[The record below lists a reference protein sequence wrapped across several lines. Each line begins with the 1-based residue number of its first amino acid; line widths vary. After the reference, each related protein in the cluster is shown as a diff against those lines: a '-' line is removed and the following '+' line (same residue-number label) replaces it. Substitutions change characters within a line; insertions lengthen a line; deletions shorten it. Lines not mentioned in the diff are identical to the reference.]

1 MKDYRKFFNQ
11 HSKLLE
17 RLGINEAEEEEEEV
31 ETEETEKGTFPEKKK
46 DDSAEEDDAEEEEE
60 EEEEGEEELI
70 KIFEDELFV
79 DAFKSSVKQYVSEK
93 ILDAEYNSFTIIPLI
108 ETTYKDETYSISV
121 EFSSSVSINVDEEG
135 KIIDKDIAGIE
146 TIKFKTPV
154 MDNMALLENE
164 SAKGLVELAV
174 VEALDDIK
182 KVPR

>member
-1 MKDYRKFFNQ
+1 MKDYRKFFKQ
-11 HSKLLE
+11 LLE
-17 RLGINEAEEEEEEV
+17 QHVNEEEEEEVDV

-46 DDSAEEDDAEEEEE
+46 EGKDDEDEEDE

-70 KIFEDELFV
+70 KIFEDEAFV
-79 DAFKSSVKQYVSEK
+79 DAFKNSTKQYVSEK
-93 ILDAEYNSFTIIPLI
+93 ILDEEYNSFTIIPLI

-135 KIIDKDIAGIE
+135 KVVDKDIAGIE

-154 MDNMALLENE
+154 MDVMALLENE
-164 SAKGLVELAV
+164 SAKGLVELTII
-174 VEALDDIK
+174 EALDDIK